1 VSLTPSADAADVA
14 AATARR
20 HLLNGDGHLGPAQRV
35 AYLLLNAR
43 RNRLPYSHVDSELTI
58 VDFHCAMALERLDEL
73 PGTPSPSRALS
84 DLFWMHLPWQRMVRE
99 LGPLHVLDLGCG
111 SGQYGERLP
120 RWSEGRIV
128 RYVGV
133 DLEAHRDWPRLVS
146 NRSSVEFHAGNIE
159 DIDRL
164 MPADTNVIVSQS
176 AMEHV
181 TNDMRV
187 FEHVHAYAHRA
198 GRPLLQI
205 HLLPSAACLW
215 LYLWHGYRQYTPR
228 RLTPITTLFAD
239 CSQRLLVRLGGSACN
254 ALHLRWI
261 TWPVLVRR
269 TVDPRDLQTTEYRR
283 VLAKAIAEDMRR
295 PQLSPAF
302 YALLVQSNVKHEAL
316 TTAWWTP

>member
-228 RLTPITTLFAD
+228 RLTPITTLFATARSV
-239 CSQRLLVRLGGSACN
+239 CSCGSGDQPATRFIFGGSRGRCWSAGRSIPEICKRLNIAACSRKQSPRTCADLN
-254 ALHLRWI
+254 SRLPSTRCSFSQ
-261 TWPVLVRR
+261 TSSTRR
-269 TVDPRDLQTTEYRR
+269 
-283 VLAKAIAEDMRR
+283 
-295 PQLSPAF
+295 
-302 YALLVQSNVKHEAL
+302 
-316 TTAWWTP
+316 